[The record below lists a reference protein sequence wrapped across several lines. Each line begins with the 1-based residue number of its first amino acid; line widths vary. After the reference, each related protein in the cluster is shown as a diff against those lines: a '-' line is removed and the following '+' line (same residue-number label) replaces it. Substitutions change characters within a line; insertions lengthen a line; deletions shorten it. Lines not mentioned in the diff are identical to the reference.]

1 MWLAEH
7 SHRKEVAM
15 RARVILGWMLLSLV
29 LVPRAATADRP
40 AARAGSKCNALVGD
54 APAITST
61 NSPAQVPTPAG
72 GTLSDGTYVLT
83 STTIYTALPF
93 PGMKL
98 RSVMQITGNTIQ
110 QVATMNGD
118 EKRFT
123 TSFTTA
129 GSSIVMTDTCPARK
143 TGTYTFTATPTELR
157 MYLTSPMGKI
167 EQTYTK
173 R

>member
-1 MWLAEH
+1 MHA
-7 SHRKEVAM
+7 
-15 RARVILGWMLLSLV
+15 RATLGSMLLPLL
-29 LVPRAATADRP
+29 LVPQSATADG
-40 AARAGSKCNALVGD
+40 AARARSTCNALVGD
-54 APAITST
+54 APSVTST
-61 NSPAQVPTPAG
+61 NSPAKAPTPAG

-98 RSVMQITGNTIQ
+98 SSLMQIAGNTIQ
-110 QVATMNGD
+110 QVATMNGE

-129 GSSIVMTDTCPARK
+129 GSAIVMTDTCPVRK
-143 TGTYTFTATPTELR
+143 SGTYTFTATPSELR
-157 MYLTSPMGKI
+157 MYLTSPVGKI